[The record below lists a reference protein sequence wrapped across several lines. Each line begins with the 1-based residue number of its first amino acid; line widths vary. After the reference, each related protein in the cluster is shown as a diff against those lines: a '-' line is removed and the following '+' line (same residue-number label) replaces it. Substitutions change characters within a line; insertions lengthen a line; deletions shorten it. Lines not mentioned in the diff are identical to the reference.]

1 MNKFNN
7 KKIFKS
13 GISLLRKELISQ
25 LLILKNP
32 GIFRNFNINEN
43 EQFEFHC
50 ELKRDRLSYV

>member
-13 GISLLRKELISQ
+13 GISLPGKELISQ

-32 GIFRNFNINEN
+32 GIFRILISMKMNNSNSIVN
-43 EQFEFHC
+43 
-50 ELKRDRLSYV
+50 